1 MRTHY
6 IFDFLNNNSMKI
18 SDYMHFMTPE
28 HYVKTRLSY
37 PELRYDVVNGI
48 IICAKHRERQ
58 ATRKRNKGNEDDE
71 KIKKML

>member
-1 MRTHY
+1 
-6 IFDFLNNNSMKI
+6 MKI

-37 PELRYDVVNGI
+37 PELRYDVVNRI

-58 ATRKRNKGNEDDE
+58 ATRKREKGNEDDE